1 MGLPHFRARKT
12 ALLMHPAHAV
22 KAMKKEGRGHEAAG
36 AADVEVCRSELCS
49 GSLEL
54 AADLAQRSRRSS
66 DHRGTAVGFGQA
78 FEGDVAAIN
87 QKIGRGDEG
96 RVVGSKIDRTRGDL
110 LRLARPIEQV
120 PW

>member
-1 MGLPHFRARKT
+1 
-12 ALLMHPAHAV
+12 
-22 KAMKKEGRGHEAAG
+22 G
-36 AADVEVCRSELCS
+36 AADVQVCRSELCS

-66 DHRGTAVGFGQA
+66 DHRGTAVGFDPA

-120 PW
+120 PRPGHGARPLLGAGAPTGATSVAVAGRA